1 MSKALR
7 VAVVGA
13 TGVAGQQ
20 ALVSLDGHP
29 WFEVVALAASERS
42 AGKRYIDAITTP
54 GTGQLRWGCQEQVP
68 AWSREMVVQEAW
80 RLSTNGIDL
89 IFTATD
95 SDAARTLEPKFAATT
110 PVVSTTSAF
119 RYEPDVPIFIPG
131 VNLDHAAIIP
141 VQRKG
146 RGWKGFITP
155 IPNCTTTGLV
165 ITLAPLHR
173 EFGIA
178 GVVMTSL
185 QAISGAGRSPGVL
198 ALDILDNVIPFI
210 PKEEDK
216 VERETQKILGTF
228 SRNTVVPAD
237 FPVSATCI
245 RVNVRDGHTEAAYVG
260 LKKKAPVADVAAVME
275 AFGQDFVALNLP
287 SSPRKLITV
296 TTDPYH
302 PQPRADR
309 DLDGGMTTVVGRIRE
324 DRLLPNGI
332 KYVLLSHNTK
342 MGAAK
347 GATLVAEFLLA
358 KGYIG

>member
-1 MSKALR
+1 MSRSLR

-29 WFEVVALAASERS
+29 WFEVAALAASSRS
-42 AGKRYIDAITTP
+42 AGKRYRDAITTP
-54 GTGQLRWGCQEQVP
+54 GSGQVRWGCQEPIP
-68 AWSREMVVQEAW
+68 AWSNDMVVQEASEM
-80 RLSTNGIDL
+80 STKGIDL
-89 IFTATD
+89 IFAATD
-95 SDAARTLEPKFAATT
+95 SDSAKVLEPKYAETT

-131 VNLDHAAIIP
+131 VNLDHTALIG
-141 VQRKG
+141 VQKKR

-155 IPNCTTTGLV
+155 IPNCTTTGLAMS
-165 ITLAPLHR
+165 LAPLHR
-173 EFGIA
+173 TFGIS

-198 ALDILDNVIPFI
+198 GLDILDNVIPYI

-216 VERETQKILGTF
+216 VERETQKILGF
-228 SRNTVVPAD
+228 LKDGEVVPAN
-237 FPVSATCI
+237 FTVSATCI

-260 LKKKAPVADVAAVME
+260 LKKKASVEEVAQAMTE
-275 AFGQDFVALNLP
+275 FGKDFVAMNLP
-287 SSPRKLITV
+287 SSPKQLITV
-296 TTDPYH
+296 VSDPYH

-309 DLDGGMTTVVGRIRE
+309 DLEGGMTTVVGRIRE
-324 DRLLPNGI
+324 DKLLPNGI
-332 KYVLLSHNTK
+332 KYVLLSHDTK

-347 GATLVAEFLLA
+347 GATLVAEYLFQ